1 MLPNDGALAVA
12 DPPNIPPP
20 VDGAAAPKVDPAPP
34 PNVGPDPKVEVAP
47 NPEELGEAAAP
58 KAGGDPNA
66 GGDPKAGGAPKPPK
80 NFKQIKILS
89 FIFGFYNSIYIPAGL
104 VGVFPA
110 PPENAP
116 KAVVDPPD
124 AEPAPPKIEDEFEFP
139 AKAVPAPPPPKM
151 D

>member
-89 FIFGFYNSIYIPAGL
+89 FIFGF
-104 VGVFPA
+104 
-110 PPENAP
+110 
-116 KAVVDPPD
+116 
-124 AEPAPPKIEDEFEFP
+124 
-139 AKAVPAPPPPKM
+139 
-151 D
+151 

>member
-1 MLPNDGALAVA
+1 MLKNLAQKIRETKASCLPCCWANAPKVEEAPVLCCAMLPNDGALAVA

-47 NPEELGEAAAP
+47 NPEELGDAAAP

-80 NFKQIKILS
+80 ISNK
-89 FIFGFYNSIYIPAGL
+89 
-104 VGVFPA
+104 
-110 PPENAP
+110 
-116 KAVVDPPD
+116 
-124 AEPAPPKIEDEFEFP
+124 
-139 AKAVPAPPPPKM
+139 
-151 D
+151 